1 MIDSNK
7 QIKLPDPADIKRAKR
22 MVFFKSPYLIVGG
35 LSYLLVIVMVI
46 LYLGKEP
53 VFSSN
58 MALVL
63 PGSGTSSS
71 FQLEQVGQANTQTK
85 SPFAGASFN
94 PRVNYKE
101 MLKSREVIDAAARE
115 VFMTSKAFGLPKIKL
130 TEQTSIIE
138 VDTSASNGRLAKEKA
153 WALYHALQMH
163 LDVLRADEALRRDQ
177 SITKV
182 LDQYRVRLNQT
193 RNALIDFQQRALL
206 VDQQQVTELMT
217 TLSDLKSQV
226 LFAKAEMLQKKRYV
240 DQLSFD
246 LGVSPSLAGKAFALQ
261 TDTEFRGHLK
271 ELDESAKEFSEFRS
285 MWGLNHPK
293 VKASQKRV
301 QYAQNAAFNRS
312 SVILGDVIAKQL
324 QSVNL
329 EASPDRAHL
338 FSDLVNSFA
347 ELHGQEA
354 RITSLSNEQ
363 ELLDDKLRIYTRE
376 SKELERLQREH
387 ELAQAVFTSAAAR
400 LEASKSDVFASYPVL
415 QLLTAPNEP
424 IQQKSPNMKI
434 AILSLVAGFLFI
446 TTALLIIWQRAYLVN
461 KLLSREESELN

>member
-1 MIDSNK
+1 MIDPNK
-7 QIKLPDPADIKRAKR
+7 QLKIPDQDDYKRARK
-22 MVFFKSPYLIVGG
+22 MNFFRSPYLVIGG
-35 LSYLLVIVMVI
+35 ISYLLVIIMVI
-46 LYLGKEP
+46 LYMQKEP

-63 PGSGTSSS
+63 PGSGSSTS

-101 MLKSREVIDAAARE
+101 MLKSREVVEMAARE
-115 VFMTSKAFGLPKIKL
+115 VFMTAEAFGLPKIKL
-130 TEQTSIIE
+130 TEQTSIIQ
-138 VDTSASNGRLAKEKA
+138 VDATANNGRLAKQKA
-153 WALYHALQMH
+153 WALYQALQIH
-163 LDVLRADEALRRDQ
+163 LDTLRADEALRRDE

-206 VDQQQVTELMT
+206 VDQQQMTELMT
-217 TLSDLKSQV
+217 TLSDMKSQS
-226 LFAKAEMLQKKRYV
+226 LFARAELQQKKQYV
-240 DQLSFD
+240 QQLSFD
-246 LGVSPSLAGKAFALQ
+246 LGVSPSMAGKAFALQ
-261 TDTEFRGHLK
+261 TDTQFRGHLR
-271 ELDESAKEFSEFRS
+271 ELDESAQEFSEFRS
-285 MWGLNHPK
+285 KWGLNHPK

-301 QYAQNAAFNRS
+301 LYAQNAAFDRS
-312 SVILGDVIAKQL
+312 SAVLGDVIAKQL

-329 EASPDRAHL
+329 EASPDRAQL

-354 RITSLSNEQ
+354 RLETLNTEQ
-363 ELLDDKLRIYTRE
+363 ERLDNQLRVYTRE

-400 LEASKSDVFASYPVL
+400 LESGKSDVFASYPVV

-424 IQQKSPNMKI
+424 IQRKSPNIKI

-446 TTALLIIWQRAYLVN
+446 TTAILIIWQRAYLVR
-461 KLLSREESELN
+461 KLLAKP